1 MAVRAFSKKLSDR
14 GFYRGGIMNLNLN
27 SFFRIIGLI
36 LAVIGPSMLPSFVVS
51 LIYGETFVAKT
62 FIIIIIASLL
72 AGVFLMKIC
81 KKNFTTLKVKDGF
94 LLVSVCWFLSAA
106 IGAIPFVATG
116 SIPNPV
122 DAFFESCSGFSTTG
136 ATILSEIEVLP
147 KGILFWRS
155 FTHWIGGMG
164 ILVFAI
170 ALMPS
175 LGISGQNIAVS
186 EAPGPTFDKTNAQM
200 SSTAKSLYIIYIVF
214 TVMETLLL
222 LIGGMNLYDALLHT
236 FGTVGTGGLSSYNDS
251 IAHFDSTYIRIVISV
266 FMVMCGVNF
275 NLYYDSLKHGIKNLI
290 SDTEFKIYIFIVL
303 GTSSFIAVS
312 LMVSG
317 CYDSLKDAVLDS
329 TFQVS
334 SIITTT
340 GYITAD
346 YEQWP
351 VVCQF
356 ILLIL
361 MIIGGCS
368 ASTSGGLKVIRAIVI
383 LKLIKRGISQR
394 LHPNVV
400 ETIKLNGR
408 TIPSDTITA
417 IANHTFLYILA
428 IFFGAIL
435 IAFENADLMTCF
447 SSVIT
452 CLGNVGPGFGLVGPT
467 ENFGVLSDFSTF
479 VLSVYMLAGRLELYT
494 LFVLFTPRF
503 WNQNY

>member
-1 MAVRAFSKKLSDR
+1 
-14 GFYRGGIMNLNLN
+14 MNLNIN

-36 LAVIGPSMLPSFVVS
+36 LAVIGLSMLPSLVVS
-51 LIYGETFVAKT
+51 LIYGEIFVSKT
-62 FIIIIIASLL
+62 FMIIILSSST
-72 AGVFLMKIC
+72 AGFFLMKLC

-94 LLVSVCWFLSAA
+94 LIVSVCWFLSAA
-106 IGAIPFVATG
+106 IGSIPFLATG
-116 SIPNPV
+116 SIQNPI
-122 DAFFESCSGFSTTG
+122 DAFFESTSGFTTTG
-136 ATILSEIEVLP
+136 ATILSEIETLP

-186 EAPGPTFDKTNAQM
+186 EAPGPTFDKTNPQM
-200 SSTAKSLYIIYIVF
+200 SSTAKSLYTIYIIF
-214 TVMETLLL
+214 TILETMLLMF
-222 LIGGMNLYDALLHT
+222 GGMSLYDALLHT
-236 FGTVGTGGLSSYNDS
+236 FGSVGTGGLSSYNDS
-251 IAHFDSTYIRIVISV
+251 IAHFDSTYIRVVISV

-275 NLYYDSLKHGIKNLI
+275 NLYYDSIKHGIKSLL
-290 SDTEFKIYIFIVL
+290 SDTEFRIYIFIIL
-303 GTSSFIAVS
+303 LSSSFIAVS
-312 LMVSG
+312 LIISG

-346 YEQWP
+346 YEKWP

-361 MIIGGCS
+361 MLLGGCS
-368 ASTSGGLKVIRAIVI
+368 ASTSGGLKIIRAIVI

-394 LHPNVV
+394 LHPHVV
-400 ETIKLNGR
+400 ETIKLNDR
-408 TIPSDTITA
+408 TIPNDTITA

-435 IAFENADLMTCF
+435 IAFENADMMTCF

-452 CLGNVGPGFGLVGPT
+452 CLGNVGPGFGSVGPT
-467 ENFGVLSDFSTF
+467 DNFSVLNDFSTF
-479 VLSVYMLAGRLELYT
+479 VLSIYMLAGRLELYT

>member
-1 MAVRAFSKKLSDR
+1 
-14 GFYRGGIMNLNLN
+14 MNLNIS
-27 SFFRIIGLI
+27 SFFRIVGLI
-36 LAVIGPSMLPSFVVS
+36 TAVIGLSMLPSLIVS
-51 LIYGETFVAKT
+51 VIYGEAHVAWV
-62 FIIIIIASLL
+62 FLVIIAASSI

-81 KKNFTTLKVKDGF
+81 KKHFTTLKVKDGF
-94 LLVSVCWFLSAA
+94 LIVTVCWFLSAS

-136 ATILSEIEVLP
+136 ATVLGDIESLP

-186 EAPGPTFDKTNAQM
+186 ESPGPTFDKTNPQM
-200 SSTAKSLYIIYIVF
+200 STTAKILYTIYLIF
-214 TVMETLLL
+214 TVVEVILLL
-222 LIGGMNLYDALLHT
+222 LGGMDLFDSLVHT
-236 FGTVGTGGLSSYNDS
+236 FGTVGTGGLSPCNDS
-251 IAHFDSTYIRIVISV
+251 VAHFDSTYLRIVICV

-275 NLYYDSLKHGIKNLI
+275 NLYYDTVKHGIKSLV
-290 SDTEFKIYIFIVL
+290 SDTEFRFYLIVVA
-303 GTSSFIAVS
+303 GSSAFIAIT
-312 LMVSG
+312 LLISG
-317 CYDSLKDAVLDS
+317 CYDSVKAAVMDS

-351 VVCQF
+351 IVCQL
-356 ILLIL
+356 ILLLL
-361 MIIGGCS
+361 MLIGGCS
-368 ASTSGGLKVIRAIVI
+368 ASTSGGLKVIRVMII
-383 LKLIKRGISQR
+383 LKLIKRGIMKR
-394 LHPNVV
+394 LHPNAV
-400 ETIKLNGR
+400 EPIKFNGKNLS
-408 TIPSDTITA
+408 SDTVTA
-417 IANHTFLYILA
+417 IANHTFLYIVA
-428 IFFGAIL
+428 IFFGAFL
-435 IAFENADLMTCF
+435 VALENVDLMTCF

-452 CLGNVGPGFGLVGPT
+452 CLGNVGPGLGLVGPT

-494 LFVLFTPRF
+494 LFVILTPRF
-503 WNQNY
+503 WNQDY